1 MFQIIKDNI
10 LSLLIVIVVLVLGF
24 KYVPPEVTKAV
35 NLAKSTSAAKQELV
49 QKENNASSLRA
60 QAEAAARAKVPPKDG
75 KRIYGLEGAQFSAE
89 ASFAPLFEI
98 VLSIAQNAGIKIRS
112 IDYNYAPES
121 DPVFAAHLPEYN
133 VCELKIQAIGSYS
146 QLQAFFKGLMKDNNL
161 NYLAEVEM
169 QPWEKDKTILITNV
183 KIRLYTKTP
192 GASTNPA
199 PQAAAAAIT
208 PQAPAIP

>member
-10 LSLLIVIVVLVLGF
+10 FSFAIVLVVLALGIKF
-24 KYVPPEVTKAV
+24 VPPEFTKAV
-35 NLAKSTSAAKQELV
+35 ELAKSTSAAKQVLI
-49 QKENNASSLRA
+49 QKESDASNLRA
-60 QAEAAARAKVPPKDG
+60 QAIAAAKAKVAPKDG
-75 KRIYGLEGAQFSAE
+75 KKIYELEGAQFSAE

-98 VLSIAQNAGIKIRS
+98 VLSIAQSSGIRIRS

-121 DPVFAAHLPEYN
+121 DPVYAAHLPECN
-133 VCELKIQAIGSYS
+133 ACELRIQAIGSYA

-192 GASTNPA
+192 SAAGSASPA
-199 PQAAAAAIT
+199 SPE
-208 PQAPAIP
+208 APMIP

>member
-24 KYVPPEVTKAV
+24 KYVPPEVTKAID
-35 NLAKSTSAAKQELV
+35 LAKQTSSAKQELS
-49 QKENNASSLRA
+49 QRENNVSSLRA

-75 KRIYGLEGAQFSAE
+75 KKIYELEGAQFSAE
-89 ASFAPLFEI
+89 ASFAPLFEV
-98 VLSIAQNAGIKIRS
+98 VLSIAQNSGIKIRS
-112 IDYNYAPES
+112 INYNYAPEG
-121 DPVFAAHLPEYN
+121 DPVYAAHLPEYN
-133 VCELKIQAIGSYS
+133 VCELQIQAIGSYV
-146 QLQAFFKGLMKDNNL
+146 QLQTFFKGLMKDNNL

-192 GASTNPA
+192 GSSPKSAASA
-199 PQAAAAAIT
+199 G
-208 PQAPAIP
+208 PQAPMLP

>member
-10 LSLLIVIVVLVLGF
+10 FSFAIVLVVLALGIKF
-24 KYVPPEVTKAV
+24 VPPEFTKAV
-35 NLAKSTSAAKQELV
+35 ELAKSTSAAKQVLI
-49 QKENNASSLRA
+49 QKESDASNLRA
-60 QAEAAARAKVPPKDG
+60 QAIAAAKAKVAPKDG
-75 KRIYGLEGAQFSAE
+75 KKIYELEGAQFSAE
-89 ASFAPLFEI
+89 ASFAPFFEI
-98 VLSIAQNAGIKIRS
+98 VLSIAQSSGIRIRS

-121 DPVFAAHLPEYN
+121 DPVYAAHLPEYN
-133 VCELKIQAIGSYS
+133 ACELRIQAIGSYA

-192 GASTNPA
+192 SAAGSASPA
-199 PQAAAAAIT
+199 SPE
-208 PQAPAIP
+208 APMIP

>member
-10 LSLLIVIVVLVLGF
+10 LSLIIVIVVIALGF
-24 KYVPPEVTKAV
+24 KYVPPEVTKAI
-35 NLAKSTSAAKQELV
+35 NLSKQTSAAKQELI

-75 KRIYGLEGAQFSAE
+75 KKIYELEGAQFSAE
-89 ASFAPLFEI
+89 ASFAPLFEV
-98 VLSIAQNAGIKIRS
+98 VLSIAQSSGIKIRS
-112 IDYNYAPES
+112 ISYNYSPES

-133 VCELKIQAIGSYS
+133 ACELQIQAIGSYS
-146 QLQAFFKGLMKDNNL
+146 QLQTFFKGLMKDNNL

-192 GASTNPA
+192 GSGPK
-199 PQAAAAAIT
+199 PAAAAG
-208 PQAPAIP
+208 PQAPALP

>member
-10 LSLLIVIVVLVLGF
+10 LSLIIVIAVILLGF

-35 NLAKSTSAAKQELV
+35 NLAKSTSSAKQELV

-75 KRIYGLEGAQFSAE
+75 KKIYELEGAQFSAE

-98 VLSIAQNAGIKIRS
+98 VLSIAQNSGIKIRS
-112 IDYNYAPES
+112 INYNYSPES

-133 VCELKIQAIGSYS
+133 VCELQIQAIGSYA
-146 QLQAFFKGLMKDNNL
+146 QLQGFFKGLMKDNNL

-169 QPWEKDKTILITNV
+169 QPWEKDKTILIANV

-192 GASTNPA
+192 GAA
-199 PQAAAAAIT
+199 PKAASNVG
-208 PQAPAIP
+208 PQAPMIP

>member
-10 LSLLIVIVVLVLGF
+10 FSFAIVLVVLALGIKF
-24 KYVPPEVTKAV
+24 VPPEFTKAV
-35 NLAKSTSAAKQELV
+35 ELAKSTSAAKQVLI
-49 QKENNASSLRA
+49 QKESDASNLRA
-60 QAEAAARAKVPPKDG
+60 QAIAAAKAKVAPKDG
-75 KRIYGLEGAQFSAE
+75 KKIYELEGAQFSAE

-98 VLSIAQNAGIKIRS
+98 VLSIAQSSGIRIRS

-121 DPVFAAHLPEYN
+121 DPVYDAHLPEYN
-133 VCELKIQAIGSYS
+133 ACERRIQAIGSYA

-192 GASTNPA
+192 SAAGSASPA
-199 PQAAAAAIT
+199 SPE
-208 PQAPAIP
+208 APMIP